1 MAAAARMH
9 GQCQPQ
15 RGPNAV
21 RPGPADCAAASLRK
35 HLAEGALGGASSD
48 EAGNV
53 AAADEIE
60 RACFS
65 PFVATP
71 CEQYARLVTLGSILA
86 SDVVCDLG
94 FGDGAL
100 LCGIIGLTNCTG
112 CGCEI
117 DSERVTSAREMAVSS
132 GIGPD
137 RLTLT
142 ESGIS
147 RYMLTADFNA
157 ATVIF
162 CFLVPRQLE
171 ALLPLFERALAA
183 GARIIS
189 QRYQIPGMAHLR
201 CVDGGSRLAGHAA
214 KPDPFAFIADL
225 DELQA
230 TRAKQELY
238 IPDQGPAFLYSRGL

>member
-1 MAAAARMH
+1 MH
-9 GQCQPQ
+9 GPCQPQ
-15 RGPNAV
+15 RVPNAV

-35 HLAEGALGGASSD
+35 HLAEGALGGASTD

-100 LCGIIGLTNCTG
+100 LCGIITLTNCTG

-117 DSERVTSAREMAVSS
+117 DSERVTSARALAVSS

-147 RYMLTADFNA
+147 RYMLTPDFNA

-171 ALLPLFERALAA
+171 ALLPLFERALVA

-189 QRYQIPGMAHLR
+189 QRYQIPGMVHMR

-238 IPDQGPAFLYSRGL
+238 IPDQGPAFLYSKGL